1 MENIRREGYVKITI
15 DLAEVNTRTLIQEL
29 LTRREVED
37 IEVINSMIY
46 QYLKNRLD
54 PKILNKAT
62 PVF

>member
-1 MENIRREGYVKITI
+1 MKKMSVKEQQTVVGGAVWVC
-15 DLAEVNTRTLIQEL
+15 LMTMR
-29 LTRREVED
+29 ED

-62 PVF
+62 PIF